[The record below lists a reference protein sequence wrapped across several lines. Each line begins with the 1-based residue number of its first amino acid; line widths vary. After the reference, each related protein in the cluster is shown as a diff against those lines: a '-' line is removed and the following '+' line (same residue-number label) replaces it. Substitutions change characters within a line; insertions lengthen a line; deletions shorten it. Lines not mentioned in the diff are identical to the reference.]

1 MKALI
6 IGMLIAVM
14 LVGSAS
20 AQDARIALF
29 ANSPFNDNDAELPTG
44 EIFNLGIYYIQG
56 SGPVLGHACEFRLV
70 LSTLDAAFLMP
81 VWSGYIKAAIGDVES
96 GISIAANVCMG
107 DCFGV
112 QYDIV
117 HLGTVPVWNHAD
129 PDTFTVSLV
138 GHPGVDPPAVR
149 ITACN
154 DGHSIH
160 EVQGGTF
167 TFNSV
172 NRLQIFHTPIA
183 DCVTGQDIY
192 VLWEVSDNVYG
203 VETTC
208 LYYRQVGELG
218 WSELCE
224 DNPVNPIAMTI
235 PGGEVTEGSL
245 EYFITATN
253 GIGTTAYN
261 GTSNNPHMISV
272 CEDAV
277 QIIHTP
283 IVACVTGQD
292 IYVLWEVLDN
302 CSSVETTCLY
312 YRQVGE
318 PGWGELCEDNPVNP
332 IVMTIPGDDVTESI
346 LEYFIAATNGIGTTA
361 YNGTSNN
368 PHMISVCEDT
378 VTCEQPMLTL
388 VDYQSLSYEPPI
400 WQVAVEVFNSGP
412 GTAHDVTVM
421 MNADIPWLII
431 PDPGCH
437 YGDIAEGETSTGQTD
452 GYRFDLSNHPGGSYG
467 VWFDV
472 TYEDSCANHHR
483 LRLDPEFDLESAED
497 GRPSEIPS
505 YNLFQN
511 YPNPFN
517 PTTTISF
524 SVPRN
529 SHATIR
535 IFDVSGSIVR
545 TLADGMRNAGINE
558 VVWNGRDDS
567 GREVS
572 SGIYLYLL
580 VAGDFVQTK
589 KMVLLR

>member
-1 MKALI
+1 MKASI
-6 IGMLIAVM
+6 VGMLIAVM

-20 AQDARIALF
+20 AQDAMIGLF
-29 ANSPFNDNDAELPTG
+29 ANSAVNENNAELPAG

-81 VWSGYIKAAIGDVES
+81 VWSEYIMAAMGDVES
-96 GISIAANVCMG
+96 GISITASVCMG
-107 DCFGV
+107 ERFGRH
-112 QYDIV
+112 YGIV
-117 HLGTVPVWNHAD
+117 HLGTVPVRNHAD
-129 PDTFTVSLV
+129 FDTFTVSLV
-138 GHPGVDPPAVR
+138 GHPGVNPPAVQ
-149 ITACN
+149 ITRCS
-154 DGHSIH
+154 DGHPIH

-167 TFNSV
+167 TFYSV
-172 NRLQIFHTPIA
+172 NHLQIIHTPIA
-183 DCVTGQDIY
+183 ACVTGQDIY
-192 VLWEVSDNVYG
+192 VLWEVSDNCSS

-208 LYYRQVGELG
+208 LYYRQAGESG

-272 CEDAV
+272 CEDTV

-283 IVACVTGQD
+283 IAACVTGQD
-292 IYVLWEVLDN
+292 IYVLWEVSDN

-312 YRQVGE
+312 YRQAGE
-318 PGWGELCEDNPVNP
+318 SGWSELCEDNPVNP
-332 IVMTIPGDDVTESI
+332 IAMTIPGGEVTEGS
-346 LEYFIAATNGIGTTA
+346 LEYFITATNGIGTTA

-388 VDYQSLSYEPPI
+388 VDYQSLSYDPPI

-412 GTAHDVTVM
+412 GSAHDVTVT

-431 PDPGCH
+431 PDPVCH
-437 YGDIAEGETSTGQTD
+437 YGDIAEGETSTGETG
-452 GYRFDLSNHPGGSYG
+452 GYRFDLSNHPGGSYN

-472 TYEDSCANHHR
+472 TYGDSCANQYL

-497 GRPSEIPS
+497 GRPSEMPS

-524 SVPRN
+524 GVPSN
-529 SHATIR
+529 SHATIK
-535 IFDVSGSIVR
+535 IFDISGSIVR
-545 TLADGMRNAGINE
+545 TLADGMRNAGSNE
-558 VVWNGRDDS
+558 VVWDGRDDS
-567 GREVS
+567 GIEVS
-572 SGIYLYLL
+572 SGIYFYRL